1 MGSLLTN
8 TASMVAL
15 STLRNINSNL
25 ADVQNQISTGL
36 RVSNARDNAAV
47 YAISSVM
54 NSDVRG
60 FEAIGSSLALGSS
73 TVAVARG
80 ASEQVN
86 ELLQEIKGSIVAAQ
100 EDNVDRTKI
109 QEDISRLRDQIV
121 SIVDAAQF
129 NGLNLV
135 KGDTEVDILASLDR
149 DSQQNVTS
157 SSIAITRFDLTTN
170 SGTFVDDSA
179 DANPTTSAITKA
191 TLTDNGTDGQLTA
204 AATTYDIDFTD
215 GGDSGT
221 VAASSAFTIVVG
233 EGADQF
239 TATYTAADGDYDND
253 ALTPD
258 TAETVASVL
267 AGLVA
272 SFNNNST
279 DPDLTAAVNSGGDGI
294 VITNN
299 TNFNDYAINITSAGG
314 SDDTIAP
321 ATGAGASLDSRAETL
336 SLSSATVINSGD
348 AFRVTIGT
356 ENFDY
361 VAKNGDTASQVLTG
375 LQSAINNGVNDGTV
389 SNIAVEVTLPTD
401 AEPIGTLKLASTTG
415 DQDLALAQ
423 RDNGIIGGGLEL
435 LADIDVST
443 ETSATSALNVIED
456 LIQTAIDG
464 AAQFG
469 SAQRRI
475 DIQSDFILDLT
486 DSLKAGIG
494 SLVDADLEQASAQL
508 QSLQVQQ
515 QLGIQALSIANQ
527 NPQTLL
533 SLFR

>member
-135 KGDTEVDILASLDR
+135 KGDTNVDILASLDR

-170 SGTFVDDSA
+170 SGTFVTDTE
-179 DANPTTSAITKA
+179 TTSEITKA
-191 TLTDNGTDGQLTA
+191 ALTDNGADGTLTA
-204 AATTYDIDFTD
+204 AATTYTIEFTD
-215 GGDSGT
+215 GGDSNT
-221 VAASSAFTIVVG
+221 VAAGDVFTVVVG
-233 EGADQF
+233 EGDDQF
-239 TATYTAADGDYDND
+239 TATFTAADGDYDND
-253 ALTPD
+253 SMTPD
-258 TAETVASVL
+258 TAAPVSVVL
-267 AGLVA
+267 QGLVD

-279 DPDLTAAVNSGGDGI
+279 DAGLTAAVDSGNI
-294 VITNN
+294 VITNA
-299 TNFNDYAINITSAGG
+299 TNFNDYAIDITSAGG
-314 SDDTIAP
+314 DDDTIA
-321 ATGAGASLDSRAETL
+321 AASGAGDTLRSRAESLTL
-336 SLSSATVINSGD
+336 SSETAINSGD
-348 AFRVTIGT
+348 AFRVTIGA

-375 LQSAINNGVNDGTV
+375 LQSAINTGLNDGV
-389 SNIAVEVTLPTD
+389 ISNIAVELTLPTD
-401 AEPIGTLKLASTTG
+401 SEAVGTLKLASTTG
-415 DQDLALAQ
+415 DQTVALAQ

-435 LADIDVST
+435 LKDIDVST

-475 DIQSDFILDLT
+475 DIQSDFIIDLT